1 MENTGGLIKKKRK
14 NFSMVSNVALT
25 DKRLSLGA
33 KGLYALI
40 ESLLSIEGFQLYRD
54 YLLTLSTNGRDATQK
69 CWNELKKFGYLK
81 QTRISTSKGFI
92 YEYELLDTPNDEP
105 THGNPVGGKPVD
117 ENSVTGESNNGK
129 ADDKNNKLEKNIIEN
144 NTIDNNN
151 VVADIKTKLNEKI
164 SLEKQITKEAY
175 RLGES
180 FYNEPDDKFSKL
192 ISLLKQSEINEFLN
206 INEHEIWE
214 VYQMFLILF
223 DYLPDFFDE
232 KPKVQKSKEAYI
244 IGVIKNKIVISTD

>member
-81 QTRISTSKGFI
+81 QTRISTSKGFV
-92 YEYELLDTPNDEP
+92 YEYELLDTPEDEP
-105 THGNPVGGKPVD
+105 THGNPVDGKPVD
-117 ENSVTGESNNGK
+117 GNSIDGEPNNGK
-129 ADDKNNKLEKNIIEN
+129 ADGKNNKLEKNTLEN
-144 NTIDNNN
+144 NTIDNNS
-151 VVADIKTKLNEKI
+151 VVVDIKAKLNEKI

-175 RLGES
+175 RLEKG
-180 FYNEPDDKFSKL
+180 FYDNPDDKFSKL
-192 ISLLKQSEINEFLN
+192 VSLLKKNEIDNFLSLD
-206 INEHEIWE
+206 EHEIWE
-214 VYQMFLILF
+214 VYQTFLVLF
-223 DYLPDFFDE
+223 EYIPDYFDE
-232 KPKVQKSKEAYI
+232 KPKVHKSKEAYI
-244 IGVIKNKIVISTD
+244 LGMLKNKAIVPTN